1 MKTVVFAALNSSW
14 YQSNPVFYYLRQM
27 IRDLDYEV
35 KMLALNVNDLPMDT
49 LNTLHESGADVLC
62 FSAYIWNRVYLQALL
77 PDLRAL
83 LPNTL
88 IVVGGPEAADGFIT
102 QFLGRNSDMV
112 EAREA
117 FIFGRGQHD
126 DAGSAIALDPSIR
139 DWIESRFHHV
149 GKYPLSGMFLRGT
162 REALDQLDKDEVLQE
177 QLQVL
182 SDALAEQNKCRCQLQ
197 EKMEGIAASCTTRKQ
212 LLEALPE
219 FEQYLP
225 AETAARSRSVPAL
238 ANLLADLTAA
248 GWPKQGK
255 ASGSDAAADAPSQEG
270 LDSTNA
276 GLLVCA
282 HEHEEVAA

>member
-1 MKTVVFAALNSSW
+1 MRLTNTLRKAFVRAVMDDVPSVD
-14 YQSNPVFYYLRQM
+14 YQERA
-27 IRDLDYEV
+27 RDLMAKAAEQN
-35 KMLALNVNDLPMDT
+35 L
-49 LNTLHESGADVLC
+49 
-62 FSAYIWNRVYLQALL
+62 
-77 PDLRAL
+77 
-83 LPNTL
+83 
-88 IVVGGPEAADGFIT
+88 PEA
-102 QFLGRNSDMV
+102 LGR
-112 EAREA
+112 
-117 FIFGRGQHD
+117 
-126 DAGSAIALDPSIR
+126 AIALDPSIR

-225 AETAARSRSVPAL
+225 AETAASSRSVPAL